1 MSVLS
6 KYQKT
11 IFEKT
16 VKMCLPNVAALQILV
31 PDVDIPAQG
40 FYFTAQRSYFDIL
53 ILSITYNGEMKLVL
67 EEDTRVRIINIQT
80 LKSLAGRV
88 LVVFTINL
96 VWNLIILG

>member
-1 MSVLS
+1 
-6 KYQKT
+6 
-11 IFEKT
+11 
-16 VKMCLPNVAALQILV
+16 MCLPNVAALQILV

-40 FYFTAQRSYFDIL
+40 FYFTAQRSYFNIL